1 MEDDRDEVND
11 TRSNEADNKDETT
24 YQWHNKHG

>member
-11 TRSNEADNKDETT
+11 TRSNEADNKDETM
-24 YQWHNKHG
+24 YQWYNEHG